1 MKLKY
6 IAMEKNTVL
15 KRQRDIRLV
24 ASRSEQVER
33 LPIAKIVFW
42 DERGQM
48 FIEQL
53 ENICTKGI
61 VPVLLYE

>member
-33 LPIAKIVFW
+33 LPIVKIVFW

-61 VPVLLYE
+61 VLVLLYE